1 MNGLFKTHRPSFLT
15 RSARPA
21 IRGAVTLLMLLT
33 SCAYYS
39 TTSTYLP
46 AYIKTVAI
54 PLFGNETYEYGLA
67 EKLTD
72 KVIDRF
78 MASSRLKVVN
88 KKIADSILEARV
100 IKVTDEPFT
109 IGQGEMA
116 KQYKLTITIAAA
128 YRDVK
133 NNEAIWENNSMEGW
147 ETYELSGATDRNQAI
162 DRAMEKL
169 ATDIINQTL
178 AGW

>member
-1 MNGLFKTHRPSFLT
+1 MIFVIF
-15 RSARPA
+15 
-21 IRGAVTLLMLLT
+21 LT

-54 PLFGNETYEYGLA
+54 PLFENETYEYGLA

-88 KKIADSILEARV
+88 KKIADSILEAKI

-109 IGQGEMA
+109 IGQGEVA
-116 KQYKLTITIAAA
+116 KQYKLTITISAA
-128 YRDVK
+128 YRDIK
-133 NNEAIWENNSMEGW
+133 NNDVIWENGSLEGW
-147 ETYELSGATDRNQAI
+147 ETYELSGATDRDQAKEK
-162 DRAMEKL
+162 ALEKL
-169 ATDIINQTL
+169 ATDLINQTL